1 MPATATFNSTNVR
14 NSIALAW
21 SRMHLGVASVLAPS
35 KAVETAARLFATPPR
50 HAHTAR
56 EQELLATGTRFDI
69 AFWAPDQSG
78 TSAASGVTP
87 RTNSAA
93 SGVTPRANSAAS
105 GVTLAAWRFGAA
117 TRPAIVASHGWGGR
131 GAQFRAFVPALL
143 EAGYQVI
150 LFDHV
155 GHGFSSGGESSL
167 IHFMRGIDAVVSRVE
182 SQGANVVAL
191 IGHSLGAAAAGAWLN
206 ANKRE
211 MRTVLIAPPI
221 SIERYSG
228 WFARKLGLPES
239 VRSQMQQRFE
249 RRLGH
254 RWDEFELPQ
263 SVRNVRAKALVVHDA
278 GDREVTPASGLSL
291 ARAWPG
297 ARFLR
302 TEGLGHRAILRD
314 PQVATDVVDFIANRV
329 VFSPPPTRGEASAY
343 VEPAPSAEGD
353 AMKKRMEEQSL
364 RTLTLAV
371 VGFVALLIAV
381 PEWARAG
388 VIVFGAIYAVL
399 VYVLD
404 PNVRNWIPDHRRNS
418 GVRDDTRRRSGV
430 RDDTRRRSGV
440 RDDTRYR
447 GDSALTSARA
457 KSPAGRRAAT

>member
-21 SRMHLGVASVLAPS
+21 SRMHLGVASVLAPA

-56 EQELLATGTRFDI
+56 EEELLATGTRFEI
-69 AFWAPDQSG
+69 
-78 TSAASGVTP
+78 AAS
-87 RTNSAA
+87 AE
-93 SGVTPRANSAAS
+93 
-105 GVTLAAWRFGAA
+105 TLAAWRFGAA
-117 TRPAIVASHGWGGR
+117 TRPAVVASHGWGGR
-131 GAQFRAFVPALL
+131 GAQFRAFVPTLL

-150 LFDHV
+150 VFDHV
-155 GHGFSSGGESSL
+155 GHGFSTGGESSL
-167 IHFMRGIDAVVSRVE
+167 IHFMRGIDAVVNRVE
-182 SQGANVVAL
+182 AQGANVVAI

-211 MRTVLIAPPI
+211 MRTVLIAPPT

-239 VRSQMQQRFE
+239 LRSQMQQRFE

-314 PQVATDVVDFIANRV
+314 PQVVTDAVDFIANRV
-329 VFSPPPTRGEASAY
+329 VFSPPPKRGEASAY
-343 VEPAPSAEGD
+343 FEPAP
-353 AMKKRMEEQSL
+353 
-364 RTLTLAV
+364 
-371 VGFVALLIAV
+371 IA
-381 PEWARAG
+381 
-388 VIVFGAIYAVL
+388 
-399 VYVLD
+399 
-404 PNVRNWIPDHRRNS
+404 
-418 GVRDDTRRRSGV
+418 
-430 RDDTRRRSGV
+430 
-440 RDDTRYR
+440 
-447 GDSALTSARA
+447 
-457 KSPAGRRAAT
+457 